1 MDVAPSQQQRKAVEA
16 PLGPVLVVA
25 GPGAGKTF
33 CLIGRIEYLTTRLAP
48 APLSPTRICAVT
60 FTNKAADEI
69 AARLARTLGGGPHA
83 EDVHRGTIHSLC
95 LEILREHAEAAGL
108 KAGFGVADDD
118 YQRTILRRLGHARRA
133 GQLLQ
138 SFGRLRFSARKLTGG
153 DERIFRDYEAQLRRR
168 NVVDFDEL
176 IVRTHDLFTRR
187 PDVATRVA
195 ARWDYVL
202 VDEFQDVNPAQYAIL
217 RALAPH
223 GNIFAVGDDEQS
235 IFGWTGA
242 VPDVL
247 QRFQRDHGI
256 AAAIPLDR
264 NYRSAQQ
271 IFAVARRLLAANPL
285 LFEKVLVAPRQSVH
299 EVQALAFED
308 DDAETDWL
316 VQDLRAD
323 RASEDARALAWGDY
337 AVLYRRHEIGERLE
351 ARLLK
356 EGVPCR
362 LAKGRPITE
371 DPVIGYVIAALRLV
385 RDPHDPVAAEQL
397 ARRVL
402 PQHLMERLQA
412 EVGGATDQFLLAVRD
427 LAGSLRGDPDAK
439 KLWRFVYQVENL
451 AGLGRAHATLGG
463 LVQELLSQHIGPY
476 RNKLEERGDELT
488 DPREVPAA
496 ARLAERLMQAQRAKS
511 RIVVEPMNGLEVA
524 VRGLLFEAGFRLVRY
539 AGEVD
544 QAELDDV
551 TIGPEPAAGGPEGLA
566 YTLFKALQLV
576 HARDV
581 AGAYHRY
588 VTFDLETTDLDT
600 TACEIVEIAA
610 VRAEGGRVVESF
622 RELVK
627 PDRPVSAAA
636 RRVHGHDD
644 AALAA
649 APCFAEVWPRF
660 RAFVGADVLI
670 GHNAQQF
677 DVPVRKGMAAPRA
690 GGEGEGGAEGLVVY
704 DTLPLAR
711 DLSGDS
717 AKLEDLAARFGVATG
732 RAHHALDDATTLV
745 GVYEALEQ
753 KRVTRARKSA
763 LVNGLAYLGLALVL
777 DDARRD
783 TDEVKLLL
791 DTARIHTLGR
801 FSDALDHYA
810 AEHERLALRGP
821 ALEEVVQR
829 LGGARLMAR
838 LREETDASRRYPS
851 AVARLRTLI
860 EQDEGEPLHA
870 AIERFLERV
879 LLSTSQGAETSRDA
893 INLLTLHSTKGLEF
907 SRVYV
912 VGVEDEQ
919 LPGWVAAEDDETL
932 AFQEARR
939 LLYVGMTRARD
950 RVVLTRVDRRA
961 GKPAGPS
968 RFLEEMQLRIER
980 PGKLPQPA

>member
-1 MDVAPSQQQRKAVEA
+1 MDVAPSSQQRKAVEA

-33 CLIGRIEYLTTRLAP
+33 CLIGRIEFVTTRLAP
-48 APLSPTRICAVT
+48 APVAPARVCAVT

-69 AARLARTLGGGPHA
+69 AARLARTLGPHA

-133 GQLLQ
+133 PQLLQ
-138 SFGRLRFSARKLTGG
+138 LFGRRRFSGRRLTGG
-153 DERIFRDYEAQLRRR
+153 DDGIFRDYEAQLRRR

-176 IVRTHDLFTRR
+176 IVRTHELFSRR
-187 PDVATRVA
+187 PDIAARVA
-195 ARWDYVL
+195 GRWDYLL
-202 VDEFQDVNPAQYAIL
+202 VDEFQDVNPAQYEIL

-223 GNIFAVGDDEQS
+223 RNMFVVGDDEQS

-242 VPDVL
+242 DPDVL
-247 QRFQRDHGI
+247 QRFQRDYGI
-256 AAAIPLDR
+256 AAAIMLDR
-264 NYRSAQQ
+264 NHRSAQQ
-271 IFAVARRLLAANPL
+271 IFAVARRLLEANPT
-285 LFEKVLVAPRQSVH
+285 LFEKALVTPRQSVH

-308 DDAETDWL
+308 DDAETEWL
-316 VQDLRAD
+316 VRDLRAD
-323 RASEDARALAWGDY
+323 RAADDARDLSWGDY

-463 LVQELLSQHIGPY
+463 LVQELLSQRIGPY
-476 RNKLEERGDELT
+476 RNKLEERDDELT
-488 DPREVPAA
+488 DPRDVPAA
-496 ARLAERLMQAQRAKS
+496 AALAGRLVEAQRARS
-511 RIVVEPMNGLEVA
+511 RIVVEPMHGLEVA

-539 AGEVD
+539 AGEVE

-551 TIGPEPAAGGPEGLA
+551 VIGPDVAGPEGLG
-566 YTLFKALQLV
+566 YTLFKTLQLV

-581 AGAYHRY
+581 AGAYSRY

-610 VRAEGGRVVESF
+610 VRAEGGRVVETF

-627 PDRPVSAAA
+627 PDRAVSAAA
-636 RRVHGHDD
+636 RKVHGHDD
-644 AALAA
+644 ATLASA
-649 APCFAEVWPRF
+649 AGFADVWPRF
-660 RAFVGADVLI
+660 RAFVGADVLV

-677 DVPVRKGMAAPRA
+677 DVPVLKRMAAPH
-690 GGEGEGGAEGLVVY
+690 GGADDLVVY

-717 AKLEDLAARFGVATG
+717 AKLEDLAARFGIAAG
-732 RAHHALDDATTLV
+732 RAHHALDDATALV

-753 KRVTRARKSA
+753 RRVVRSRKAA
-763 LVNGLAYLGLALVL
+763 LVNGLAWLGLALVL
-777 DDARRD
+777 DDGRRD

-810 AEHERLALRGP
+810 AERERLGLSGP
-821 ALEEVVQR
+821 PGEEVVRR
-829 LGGARLMAR
+829 LGGERLMAR

-860 EQDEGEPLHA
+860 EQEGGESLRS

-879 LLSTSQGAETSRDA
+879 LLSTSQGADTSRDA

-912 VGVEDEQ
+912 AGVEDEQ
-919 LPGWVAAEDDETL
+919 LPGWVAAEDDETK

-961 GKPAGPS
+961 GKPAGGS

-980 PGKLPQPA
+980 PGTLPQPA